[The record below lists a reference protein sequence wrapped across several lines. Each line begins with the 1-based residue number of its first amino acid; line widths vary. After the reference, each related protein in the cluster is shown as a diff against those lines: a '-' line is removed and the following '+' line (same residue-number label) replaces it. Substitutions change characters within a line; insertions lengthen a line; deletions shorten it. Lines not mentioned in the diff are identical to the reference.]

1 MPTQYLGVRF
11 YRRPD
16 LTTEVRLRI
25 ASIALYFSVHGTISR
40 LSDKYNVSR
49 QFIYDLSA
57 QFEACGKACFD
68 ARPTFDIPQDKLLS
82 LQWILSLR
90 LEGKSPIEGISS
102 ILKRFNIPYNSVGL
116 ISQELQRIGL
126 KQGNILTSG
135 SAVVRLVFCCDEVFS
150 KGQAILI
157 TVDPLSM
164 CILQIDLSA
173 NRKGESWSA
182 HWSRLLGEGYVPL
195 CLCNDE
201 GLGMS
206 SAQKDVLP
214 GTVRQSDTFHAVA
227 HRLGTWVERLET
239 KAFKAIEAE
248 YACLQLWET
257 SKTAAV
263 WDKRG
268 QAYAQ
273 AQQKAQQAIALS
285 DTFVFLYHCLLSSFH
300 IFDNKGRLK
309 EIDRTLEDF
318 DTALDLI
325 KTLAHQDINKEI
337 KSIENCKSDLFNFMS
352 VAQQTV
358 NTLAQQVPMDI
369 LKDLCLAWQTHKN
382 AIKAKQTDRKNA
394 LKRKEKYILKQLKEG
409 NQTDKIEAY
418 KDLVYAELNKIVQ
431 SSAAVEC
438 INSILRPYLNTSKN
452 QISQAALNLFM
463 AYHNHR
469 RFKAGERKGKTPFE
483 ILTGEKQEKDWLEL
497 MLLKAA

>member
-1 MPTQYLGVRF
+1 MPTRSLSVRF

-16 LTTEVRLRI
+16 LTTKVRLRI
-25 ASIALYFSVHGTISR
+25 ASIALFFSVYGTISR

-57 QFEACGKACFD
+57 QLEACGKDCFD
-68 ARPTFDIPQDKLLS
+68 ARPCFEVPRDKLLS

-102 ILKRFNIPYNSVGL
+102 ILKRFNVPYNSVGL

-126 KQGNILTSG
+126 KQGNILPSFG
-135 SAVVRLVFCCDEVFS
+135 AVVRLVFCCDEVFS

-164 CILQIDLSA
+164 CILQIDLSV

-182 HWSRLLGEGYVPL
+182 HWSRLLEEGYVPL

-201 GLGMS
+201 GLGMAR
-206 SAQKDVLP
+206 AQKEVLL

-248 YACLQLWET
+248 YACLRLWET
-257 SKTAAV
+257 SKTEV
-263 WDKRG
+263 VLDKRG

-273 AQQKAQQAIALS
+273 AQRKAQQAIALS

-300 IFDNKGRLK
+300 IFDNTGNLK
-309 EIDRTLEDF
+309 DITSTLEDF
-318 DTALDLI
+318 DTALDLM
-325 KTLAHQDINKEI
+325 KTLAHQDITKEI

-358 NTLAQQVPMDI
+358 NSLAQQVPMDI
-369 LKDLCLAWQTHKN
+369 LKNLCLAWQSHKN
-382 AIKAKQTDRKNA
+382 AIKAKQAGRKNA
-394 LKRKEKYILKQLKEG
+394 LKRKENYLLNQLKEG
-409 NQTDKIEAY
+409 PQSDNIEAY
-418 KDLVYAELNKIVQ
+418 KEVVYAELNKIIQ

-452 QISQAALNLFM
+452 QVSQAALNLFM

-483 ILTGEKQEKDWLEL
+483 ILSGKKQEKDWLEL
-497 MLLKAA
+497 MLQKAA